1 MKCVLIGP
9 TYPFRGGIAHYT
21 TLLCHHLRQQ
31 HQVTCI
37 SFHRQYPNWLFP
49 GRTDRDPSK
58 RILAVDCERIIDPFN
73 PWTWLKAA
81 RRIREVEPNLLLLQ
95 WWVPFWAPVWSS
107 IIWLARR
114 WAGPRV
120 LFIGHN
126 VVPHEARQIDRL
138 LTRWVLGLGDA
149 IIVHSQHDRAEA
161 LHLLPEASVRVTALP
176 TYEMFARKQPS
187 ATEARR
193 RLGLS
198 AKAQVLLF
206 FGFVRE
212 YKGLHFLIEALPR
225 VLTSCDV
232 HLLITGEF
240 WDDIG
245 PYQAQIE
252 SLGLGDQVTIVDR
265 YIPNEEVASHFVAA
279 DVVVLP
285 YVDATQSAVVQLA
298 FGFGVPVI
306 TTGVGGLAESVQDG
320 VTGLLVPPGDSHA
333 LAAAIVRYFQEEL
346 GPMMRANIQS
356 QRDSFSW
363 TQMVALIEELT
374 WG

>member
-1 MKCVLIGP
+1 
-9 TYPFRGGIAHYT
+9 
-21 TLLCHHLRQQ
+21 
-31 HQVTCI
+31 
-37 SFHRQYPNWLFP
+37 
-49 GRTDRDPSK
+49 
-58 RILAVDCERIIDPFN
+58 
-73 PWTWLKAA
+73 
-81 RRIREVEPNLLLLQ
+81 
-95 WWVPFWAPVWSS
+95 
-107 IIWLARR
+107 
-114 WAGPRV
+114 V

-126 VVPHEARQIDRL
+126 VVPHEARRIDRL

-176 TYEMFARKQPS
+176 TYEMFARKHPS

-198 AKAQVLLF
+198 AKARVLLF

-212 YKGLHFLIEALPR
+212 YKGLHFLIEALPW

-265 YIPNEEVASHFVAA
+265 YIPNEEVASQFAAA

-333 LAAAIVRYFQEEL
+333 LAAAIVRFFQEEL